1 MSYSVKPGSGWGRIG
16 EGLGKGLSEQFMPAF
31 QQGRLAAGLRNLEET
46 GKGLTPLQQFSRL
59 AAIPGI
65 TPQMMQTYG
74 DLLQKEGLRQG
85 YANIAGEGEPGV
97 GAPNI
102 QEPGQLGV
110 SKEPASLQRR
120 GAAPEGMPTGD
131 EEKSITR
138 GHLRGES
145 MPRQPWSQAKR
156 ARRIGELS
164 KNMPGVGVED
174 ILKIVDEEEKR
185 WLQAGEFERG
195 TDEYLQN
202 KQEEAY
208 DELDRQ
214 IKNKLQK
221 STIEDA
227 FKELPGYTYEAMRRG
242 LSNDIANNPDKPLAQ
257 IVDKWSTK
265 ALEIGRAG
273 TQLDKLSKES
283 RVLAGLLGSK
293 NFKEKLKS
301 YGDIYHSAG
310 MEEDYFNKLKAD
322 FGLSPQAAA
331 SFAYPLSSKMK
342 KITNIRPSG
351 KYNWETA
358 SRQRANQ
365 VVQALDPNES
375 ILSIAHELKMKDPF
389 FSENVFFEEMRNHM
403 DKLTDRQQREVA
415 EGPQTGRNWSDLW
428 LGIGG

>member
-74 DLLQKEGLRQG
+74 ELLQKEGLRQG
-85 YANIAGEGEPGV
+85 YANIAGEGEPGA
-97 GAPNI
+97 GAKDM
-102 QEPGQLGV
+102 QEPGQPIT
-110 SKEPASLQRR
+110 SREPASMQRR
-120 GAAPEGMPTGD
+120 GTAPEGMVTG
-131 EEKSITR
+131 EGEKSITP
-138 GHLRGES
+138 GHLREAS

-156 ARRIGELS
+156 ARRLGELS
-164 KNMPGVGVED
+164 KAMPGVSVD
-174 ILKIVDEEEKR
+174 DLFKIVDEEEKR

-195 TDEYLQN
+195 TDEYLRN
-202 KQEEAY
+202 KQEEAT

-221 STIEDA
+221 TTLEDA

-242 LSNDIANNPDKPLAQ
+242 LSNDIANNPDMPLAQ

-273 TQLDKLSKES
+273 TQLDKLAKEN
-283 RVLAGLLGSK
+283 RVIAGILGSK
-293 NFKEKLKS
+293 NYKEKLRA
-301 YGDIYHSAG
+301 YGDIYRGAG
-310 MEEDYFNKLKAD
+310 MEEDYFNKLKSE

-331 SFAYPLSSKMK
+331 SFAYPLTPKMREITQK
-342 KITNIRPSG
+342 KPKG
-351 KYNWETA
+351 KFNWETA
-358 SRQRANQ
+358 SRQRADE
-365 VVQALDPNES
+365 VVNALNPNES
-375 ILSIAHELKMKDPF
+375 LLSIAHELKMKDPF
-389 FSENVFFEEMRNHM
+389 FSENVFFEQMRNHM
-403 DKLTDRQQREVA
+403 DKLTERQRREVA
-415 EGPQTGRNWSDLW
+415 EGPQTGAAGQTFGLE
-428 LGIGG
+428 